1 MLRGRG
7 LDAEASPGLKGQFD
21 VFAGDELVF
30 SKAET
35 HRFPEEDEVL
45 GLLPTAP

>member
-1 MLRGRG
+1 M
-7 LDAEASPGLKGQFD
+7 DAEAIPGQKGQYD
-21 VFAGDELVF
+21 VFAGDELIF

-45 GLLPTAP
+45 GLLPTVP